1 MLDSIR
7 KPGIDLSLSFQT
19 KSEWGKWRVRSKLRL
34 AVAFCCIAAG
44 LLAVSK
50 AFAGFD
56 LIPGTI
62 IKVSDGDTVRIQ
74 PDRLRAASISIR
86 VIGIDSA
93 ELHLPDGRG
102 HFVSQGYWGEQGFEQ
117 MKYFVPVGTH
127 VVVQSH
133 GLDKYGRTLG
143 RIIRG
148 RSDINLAMVRS
159 GWAYPY
165 IICQGPE
172 CTPEFFKVERV
183 ALYLKA
189 CAEARA
195 NGRGVFN
202 PQKPLMELPL
212 EFRMRIQ
219 GRKPE
224 KFVGDFVTK
233 ALYAPEEYKKVDVC
247 RAIFFMSA
255 ADARRAGYR

>member
-1 MLDSIR
+1 M
-7 KPGIDLSLSFQT
+7 
-19 KSEWGKWRVRSKLRL
+19 RSKLRL

-50 AFAGFD
+50 AFAGFE

-62 IKVSDGDTVRIQ
+62 VRVSDGDTVRVQ
-74 PDRLRAASISIR
+74 PDNLRAKPISIR
-86 VIGIDSA
+86 VIGTDTA

-102 HFVSQGYWGEQGFEQ
+102 HFVGQGYWGEQGYEQ
-117 MKYFVPVGTH
+117 MKYFAPVGTH
-127 VVVQSH
+127 VTIQGH

-148 RSDINLAMVRS
+148 RTDINLEMVRS

-165 IICQGPE
+165 IICSGPT
-172 CTPEFFKVERV
+172 CTPGFFRTERV
-183 ALYLKA
+183 GLYLKA

-195 NGRGVFN
+195 SGRGVFN
-202 PQKPLMELPL
+202 PQKPLMELPF
-212 EFRMRIQ
+212 EFRMRIE

-233 ALYAPEEYKKVDVC
+233 ALYAPAEYKKVDIC
-247 RAIFFMSA
+247 RSVFFLTA
-255 ADARRAGYR
+255 ADARRAGYN